1 MGPRKDGRSADSDL
15 VATAKHSVLFV
26 DDEPAILSGL
36 KNLFRRD
43 RDRWDIVVAQ
53 SGEQALQELEKRPFT
68 VVVSDMRMPGVD
80 GATLL
85 TAIKEK
91 SPSTVRIMLSG
102 QADRDSIVRALPALH
117 QLLSKPCEADVLRGV
132 LERSMHLE
140 TLPIDDEVRGQIGR
154 LATVP
159 STRAVF
165 DQMTAALAANSSTT
179 EIADIVRRDPAM
191 AAKVLQLVNSG
202 YFGAGRSTSSIEG
215 AVRYLGVERLRHLV
229 TTASVFTMAGSD
241 PFHSQEKLRA
251 AAVKCA
257 ELTTRMLGVDV
268 NHEAYVA
275 ALLHDIGC
283 IVLCSG
289 ETAVTLERCAASESV
304 TGTATHAEI
313 GACLLGIWGLPRRI
327 VDAVRSHRLPAT
339 APAEVQEIAAAIHIA
354 DAYTNEHFAVT
365 GEAVIDRA
373 ALETSGL
380 GDKVAAWI
388 AIANASK

>member
-1 MGPRKDGRSADSDL
+1 M
-15 VATAKHSVLFV
+15 

-140 TLPIDDEVRGQIGR
+140 TLPIDEEIRGQIGR

-165 DQMTAALAANSSTT
+165 DQMSNALAANASTH
-179 EIADIVRRDPAM
+179 EIADIIRRDPAM

-229 TTASVFTMAGSD
+229 QTASVFTMAGND
-241 PFHSQEKLRA
+241 PFHAQEKLRA
-251 AAVKCA
+251 AAVRCA
-257 ELTTRMLGVDV
+257 ELTTRLLGVDA

-289 ETAVTLERCAASESV
+289 DTAITLERCAASESI

-327 VDAVRSHRLPAT
+327 VDAVRSHRMLIN
-339 APAEVQEIAAAIHIA
+339 APDDVHEIAAAIHVA
-354 DAYTNEHFAVT
+354 DAFTNEHYVAT
-365 GEAVIDRA
+365 GEVIIDHE
-373 ALETSGL
+373 ALEAIGL
-380 GDKVAAWI
+380 GEKVTSWI
-388 AIANASK
+388 AIASAQ

>member
-1 MGPRKDGRSADSDL
+1 
-15 VATAKHSVLFV
+15 VATTVKHSVLFV

-85 TAIKEK
+85 TAIKER

-140 TLPIDDEVRGQIGR
+140 TLPINDEIRGQIGR

-179 EIADIVRRDPAM
+179 EIAEIIRRDPAM

-229 TTASVFTMAGSD
+229 TTASVFTMAATD

-251 AAVKCA
+251 AAVRCA
-257 ELTTRMLGVDV
+257 EMTTRLLGVDV

-289 ETAVTLERCAASESV
+289 EAAVSLERCAVSESV

-327 VDAVRSHRLPAT
+327 VDAVRSHRLPTT
-339 APAEVQEIAAAIHIA
+339 APDEVREIAAAIHVA
-354 DAYTNEHFAVT
+354 DAYTNEHYVAT
-365 GEAVIDRA
+365 GEAIIDRELVSDPVLA
-373 ALETSGL
+373 EKVTS
-380 GDKVAAWI
+380 WI
-388 AIANASK
+388 AIASK

>member
-1 MGPRKDGRSADSDL
+1 M
-15 VATAKHSVLFV
+15 ATAKHSVLFV

-140 TLPIDDEVRGQIGR
+140 TLPIDEEVRGQIGR

-165 DQMTAALAANSSTT
+165 DKMTAALAANSSTT

-251 AAVKCA
+251 AAVRCA

-339 APAEVQEIAAAIHIA
+339 APAEVQEIAAAIHVA

-365 GEAVIDRA
+365 GEAAIDRE
-373 ALETSGL
+373 ALDSLGL
-380 GDKVAAWI
+380 GDKVASWI
-388 AIANASK
+388 AIASASTNK